1 MESSSCSRCIGLR
14 SALFGLSVL
23 LQDCNPV
30 SPLYANLHYFPC
42 PAPAKKYGRNLYT
55 PHRQTPFHYARP
67 SADTEPQ
74 DNDGRQRDRELQLPY
89 CDTAAVPI
97 SLAAF
102 ADGNQHRQELSS
114 TPSTPVFNVAPA
126 ANSELLDTRLQCAT
140 HTRCEIEGTFPADPF
155 PPGEEKSPTKVVN
168 STLVNE
174 QLDPENQDFGD
185 EDQTTQWDLLA
196 RGTERRRLKKRRRNE
211 RKRQAKQALLDE
223 EKEFEEVLAKARVK
237 LHTAAVKPT
246 TPPLTPEEQAIA
258 ARRERQDRS
267 CKDTVKK
274 HSVNIGEF
282 RGSPNCRSKP
292 GSPPQILERP
302 NINVAMHSLTSTILA
317 NKQQEGPAISDAA
330 PTPPKA
336 ATRSEEPAKHTTSQR
351 GEQLPKVM
359 WIARSLSENDNDE
372 PPPLQSDSSDDSVFW
387 DADRSQPAHE
397 PYASDDIDNVRELFA
412 LASTQLYACEP
423 PAKHVLIAGK
433 TLDPATAAQWTYKLT
448 IRYRQCH
455 HKVRDLQL
463 QKHQKRVTTTFN
475 DILTSVGHEDEWKR
489 LSQYDEYEALFF
501 KSEVILDLSKPSS
514 PTMGKARPFSRTH
527 IIQRVALPCRDTLV
541 TVGAPINATMLRPVL
556 S

>member
-1 MESSSCSRCIGLR
+1 MHSLIR
-14 SALFGLSVL
+14 SKSAGVTGGRGTAGAGPGRDL
-23 LQDCNPV
+23 L
-30 SPLYANLHYFPC
+30 Y
-42 PAPAKKYGRNLYT
+42 
-55 PHRQTPFHYARP
+55 
-67 SADTEPQ
+67 
-74 DNDGRQRDRELQLPY
+74 
-89 CDTAAVPI
+89 
-97 SLAAF
+97 
-102 ADGNQHRQELSS
+102 RQELSS

-126 ANSELLDTRLQCAT
+126 ANSEPLDTTLQCAT

-155 PPGEEKSPTKVVN
+155 PPGEENSTTEAVH

-174 QLDPENQDFGD
+174 QLDPENQDFGE

-196 RGTERRRLKKRRRNE
+196 RDTEGRRLKKRRRNE
-211 RKRQAKQALLDE
+211 RRRQAKQALLDE
-223 EKEFEEVLAKARVK
+223 EKEFKEVLAKARVQF
-237 LHTAAVKPT
+237 HTAAVKPT
-246 TPPLTPEEQAIA
+246 TPPPTPEEQAIA

-267 CKDTVKK
+267 CKETVKK

-302 NINVAMHSLTSTILA
+302 NINVAMHSLASAMLP

-359 WIARSLSENDNDE
+359 WIARSLSESNNDE
-372 PPPLQSDSSDDSVFW
+372 PPPLQSDSSDESVFW
-387 DADRSQPAHE
+387 DADGSQPAHE

-412 LASTQLYACEP
+412 LASTQLYTCEP

-433 TLDPATAAQWTYKLT
+433 TLDPATAAQWTYELT

-455 HKVRDLQL
+455 HKVRELQL
-463 QKHQKRVTTTFN
+463 QKHQKQVTTTFN
-475 DILTSVGHEDEWKR
+475 DILTSAGLEDEWKR

-501 KSEVILDLSKPSS
+501 KSEVILDFSKPLLQLWAWPVSS
-514 PTMGKARPFSRTH
+514 HALTLYKEWLFRAETLLSQSAHPLTLQCFAQYFPKAY
-527 IIQRVALPCRDTLV
+527 
-541 TVGAPINATMLRPVL
+541 
-556 S
+556 